1 MGKQEL
7 RLETTE
13 GVLFKETSLG
23 GNRLFFA

>member
-23 GNRLFFA
+23 GNCLFFA